1 MTMKIMNRDRKQQKQ
16 QIINRI
22 MKQFV
27 AHVKQSHLKRLNSK
41 NLKRINRRLNKLLI
55 FSINQFKAKVFC
67 R

>member
-27 AHVKQSHLKRLNSK
+27 VHVKQSHLKRLNSK

-55 FSINQFKAKVFC
+55 FIINQFKEKVFC

>member
-27 AHVKQSHLKRLNSK
+27 VHVKQSHLKRLNSK